1 MIINQ
6 DNSFKTEYTGDAQ
19 PVVQNLGPGTL
30 YIGSQNND
38 LPTNGLELP
47 VGAVYE
53 YPAKMVEGAQYL
65 WLHAVGGN
73 CDVRLL
79 NVG

>member
-1 MIINQ
+1 MII
-6 DNSFKTEYTGDAQ
+6 DNDTSVKTEYSGDAQ
-19 PVVQNLGPGTL
+19 PVIQNLGPGVL
-30 YIGSQNND
+30 YIGSTDND
-38 LPTNGLELP
+38 LPTNGLQLP

-53 YPAKMVEGAQYL
+53 YPAKLVDGAGAV
-65 WLHAVGGN
+65 WLCATGDN

>member
-1 MIINQ
+1 MIVSQ
-6 DNSFKTEYTGDAQ
+6 DDTIKTEYSGDAQ
-19 PVVQNLGPGTL
+19 PVVQNLGPGVL
-30 YIGSQNND
+30 YIGSTSND
-38 LPTNGLELP
+38 LFNTGLQLP

-53 YPAKMVEGAQYL
+53 YPARLIDGAQFL

-73 CDVRLL
+73 CDARLL